1 MTPISGHVIP
11 SEGPRARSI
20 VGFGP
25 GPAALVVA
33 SLAGSFYTAAFDP
46 ERGGAC
52 EQRSYCKFVEL
63 EGDAA
68 A

>member
-1 MTPISGHVIP
+1 
-11 SEGPRARSI
+11 
-20 VGFGP
+20 
-25 GPAALVVA
+25 VVA